1 MDRFSKTPSES
12 RYGCGFQIG
21 APARYFLPFTVLKP
35 SVSVSTTTGS
45 VSPPARYFLPFTV
58 LKQSILVSNIDTIAG
73 PRALL
78 LTVYGFETSIQ
89 LRYHQSNQ
97 KSRALLLTVYGFEK

>member
-35 SVSVSTTTGS
+35 ADFEMSDTMIF
-45 VSPPARYFLPFTV
+45 PARYFLPFTV
-58 LKQSILVSNIDTIAG
+58 LKLLFGFNIYD
-73 PRALL
+73 
-78 LTVYGFETSIQ
+78 V
-89 LRYHQSNQ
+89 
-97 KSRALLLTVYGFEK
+97 VV